1 MRSYT
6 MLMSLEQVDG
16 NLTFEVDML
25 QRFCISAK
33 EQLAS
38 CSRAAR
44 VCDIA
49 TLSSQAHSMRGGA
62 AACCATQLATSCGA
76 LEQMARLEQDRILTM
91 TDTSPALS
99 SSKTRLG
106 QLWSPESWTTMVDD
120 VAECLNKLSRH
131 VGALASMHMLPFS
144 TILVAACGDF
154 NENMVSALSSLLEVA
169 VSAYVAAHAAIATDE
184 DCGIS
189 EAPFSDARE
198 RLGLACAA
206 TNTLS
211 VEALESTMGLLS
223 DHLADEHRSSLSD
236 NTSTRVHRN
245 VYRIQSQKRLDDM
258 RVIVEALAAE
268 LALILGD
275 RMPLLVVPFTE
286 DDSNSVA
293 GSQVGYTEEHTS
305 SVAPINLLA
314 NWIIEPICDY
324 SALLQNTGDDHKFVV
339 ALLRSFCNG
348 LSILYDR
355 LVNQSS
361 LPFDAQSLHAA
372 AVSMCVPRVVAA
384 ISDFIVATVDVQ
396 DASVVIDDL
405 ELRRVSAVA
414 VEIAISD
421 VRVAVDELAKFLQA
435 VENGEPPSRVMMR
448 GELELISL

>member
-1 MRSYT
+1 

-16 NLTFEVDML
+16 DMAFEVDML

-62 AACCATQLATSCGA
+62 AACCATQLAASCEA
-76 LEQMARLEQDRILTM
+76 LEQMACLEQDSILTM
-91 TDTSPALS
+91 TDTSPAIS
-99 SSKTRLG
+99 SSKT
-106 QLWSPESWTTMVDD
+106 PESWTTMVDD
-120 VAECLNKLSRH
+120 VAECLNKLSHH
-131 VGALASMHMLPFS
+131 VGALASMHMLPSF
-144 TILVAACGDF
+144 TILVAACGNF

-184 DCGIS
+184 DCGIG
-189 EAPFSDARE
+189 EAPFIDARE
-198 RLGLACAA
+198 KLGLACAA
-206 TNTLS
+206 ANTLS
-211 VEALESTMGLLS
+211 FEALECTMGLLS

-236 NTSTRVHRN
+236 NTSTRMHRKN
-245 VYRIQSQKRLDDM
+245 VYCLQSQKMLDDM
-258 RVIVEALAAE
+258 RVIVESLAAE
-268 LALILGD
+268 LALILGE

-305 SVAPINLLA
+305 SVAPINLLP
-314 NWIIEPICDY
+314 NWINEPICDY
-324 SALLQNTGDDHKFVV
+324 SALLQNTGDDHKFVA
-339 ALLRSFCNG
+339 ALLRSFCNS

-361 LPFDAQSLHAA
+361 LLFDAQSLHAA
-372 AVSMCVPRVVAA
+372 AVSMRVPRVVAA

-396 DASVVIDDL
+396 DAAVDIDDL
-405 ELRRVSAVA
+405 ELQRVSAVA
-414 VEIAISD
+414 VQISIGD

-435 VENGEPPSRVMMR
+435 VEIGEAPSRVMMR
-448 GELELISL
+448 RVVN